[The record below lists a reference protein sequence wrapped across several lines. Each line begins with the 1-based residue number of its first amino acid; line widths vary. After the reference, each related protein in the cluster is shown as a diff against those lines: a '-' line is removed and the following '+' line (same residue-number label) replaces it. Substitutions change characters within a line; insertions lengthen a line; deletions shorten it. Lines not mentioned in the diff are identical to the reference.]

1 MEELKRIV
9 SAPFKKNLVSSLS
22 GKDFEL
28 SLAFDFKW
36 FSPRVASKVR
46 ERGLAVG
53 FLDLKGE
60 LLVPAFDLDGIRL
73 PQVFRP
79 SEGFEGGLERP
90 LSGDNGFVGS
100 LSEASAG
107 AISFENIINFI
118 AGNSGLNKQA
128 VVSEIN
134 STQDRLSYLVDIR
147 IVALIVAGKMGCGTE
162 DLSVRVSEA
171 VFGTPALG

>member
-1 MEELKRIV
+1 MEELKRVV

-46 ERGLAVG
+46 ERGLAAG
-53 FLDLKGE
+53 FLNLEGE
-60 LLVPAFDLDGIRL
+60 LLVPAFDLDGTRL
-73 PQVFRP
+73 PQAFRP

-90 LSGDNGFVGS
+90 LPGDSGNADP

-107 AISFENIINFI
+107 AISVENIINFI
-118 AGNSGLNKQA
+118 AGNAGLNKQA

-134 STQDRLSYLVDIR
+134 SMQDRLSYLVDIR
-147 IVALIVAGKMGCGTE
+147 IVALIVAGKMGCSVE
-162 DLSVRVSEA
+162 DLHGRVSEA